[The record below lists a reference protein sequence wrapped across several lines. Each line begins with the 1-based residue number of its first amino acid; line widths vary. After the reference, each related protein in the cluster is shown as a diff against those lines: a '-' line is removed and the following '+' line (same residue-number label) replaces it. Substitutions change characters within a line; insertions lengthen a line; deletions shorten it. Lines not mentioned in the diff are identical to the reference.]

1 MDALRRRFQ
10 PNTGL
15 TLIFLLA
22 LATQPLWAQ
31 EGFNTADHY
40 NKYEYQVPMRDGV
53 KLFTSVYAPKDDSR
67 SYPIMLTRTP
77 YSVAPYGADAYRS
90 LGPHEGFARDGFIF
104 VYQDVRGQ
112 FMSEGEFVHVRPHL
126 AQKQGPADIDE
137 STDTYD
143 TVEWL
148 IRSIPN
154 NNGKVGIYGIS
165 YPGFYTAAGII
176 DTHPAI
182 KAASPQAP
190 VGDWFVGD
198 DFHHHGAFFL
208 QDAFNF
214 MWSMGR
220 LRTELTKSFHPRF
233 EYPTQDAY
241 KFFLE
246 MGPLAQADKKY
257 LKGEVPFWNEM
268 MEHGRYDEFWQQ
280 RNIIPHLKNVRTAV
294 MTVAGWFD
302 AEDPYG
308 PLEIYHS
315 IEKNNPG
322 ITNILVV
329 GPWSHGGWVR
339 SDGDALG
346 NVRFHVKTGRDYREK
361 IDLPFFRYHLKGE
374 GEFESPE
381 ALVFITGT
389 NAWRSFEAWPPA
401 GAARKSLYLQ
411 RAEALSFEPPSDT
424 SPEAFDAYPSD
435 PDKPVPYTSEIRI
448 ARSIEYMV
456 EDQRF
461 ASRRPDVLVYQSE
474 ELSSDV
480 TVVGPVTADLY
491 VSSTAT
497 DADFVVKLIDVY
509 PEDFPEIEPE
519 EKYLNVPM
527 GGYEMLVRGEVMRAR
542 FRNSYEN
549 PEALGPGEVSRVR
562 FRMPDIAHTFK
573 RGHRI
578 MVQIQSSWFPLVDRN
593 PQKFVDIYRASEADF
608 QKAMHRIHRSAEF
621 PSKLEVNLLEP

>member
-1 MDALRRRFQ
+1 MEAQRRQ
-10 PNTGL
+10 SKTV
-15 TLIFLLA
+15 LA
-22 LATQPLWAQ
+22 LVFLMALAMQPLQAQ
-31 EGFNTADHY
+31 EPFKPADHY
-40 NKYEYQVPMRDGV
+40 NKHEYQIPMRDGV
-53 KLFTSVYAPKDDSR
+53 RLFTAVYVPKDDSQ

-112 FMSEGEFVHVRPHL
+112 FMSEGEFVHVRPHR

-148 IRSIPN
+148 IRNIPN
-154 NNGKVGIYGIS
+154 NNGRVGIYGIS

-220 LRTELTKSFHPRF
+220 ARTELTKAFHPRF

-241 KFFLE
+241 RFFLE
-246 MGPLAQADKKY
+246 MGPLAQADEKY

-268 MEHGRYDEFWQQ
+268 MEHGRYDEFWQH

-322 ITNILVV
+322 ISNILVV
-329 GPWSHGGWVR
+329 GPWSHGGWAR

-361 IDLPFFRYHLKGE
+361 IDLSFFRHHLKGE
-374 GEFESPE
+374 GELELPE

-389 NAWRSFEAWPPA
+389 NAWRSFEAWPPPAA
-401 GAARKSLYLQ
+401 GRKSLYLQ
-411 RAEALSFEPPSDT
+411 PAEALSFEPPSDT

-448 ARSIEYMV
+448 TRSIEYMV

-480 TVVGPVTADLY
+480 TVVGPVTTDLY

-519 EKYLNVPM
+519 EEKYLNVPM
-527 GGYEMLVRGEVMRAR
+527 GGYQMLVRGEVMRAR

-549 PEALGPGEVSRVR
+549 PEALVPAEVSRVR

-593 PQKFVDIYRASEADF
+593 PQKFVDIYRAAEEDF
-608 QKAMHRIHRSAEF
+608 QKATHRIHRSAEF
-621 PSKLEVNLLEP
+621 PSRLEVNLLEP